1 MKKPNPFLPNKEA
14 EKYIPYLEYTIEEMI
29 QFKNEV
35 IENEE
40 LDFPT
45 KFDYLIFNT
54 IIFGAPVDG
63 VAENCGFDLIKI
75 RSDHDL
81 KELSEVLEF
90 IIVYAEYESVNDKEK
105 LTQLEQQLI
114 ELGKKYN
121 KNVNIDELRKYRAE
135 AQEFQ
140 KQFEKAALE
149 FMKEVIKSL

>member
-14 EKYIPYLEYTIEEMI
+14 EKYIPYLEYTIDEMI
-29 QFKNEV
+29 TFKNEV
-35 IENEE
+35 IENSE
-40 LDFPT
+40 LNFST
-45 KFDYLIFNT
+45 KFDYLVFNT

-63 VAENCGFDLIKI
+63 VAENCGYDLIKI

-90 IIVYAEYESVNDKEK
+90 IIVYAEYESVNEKEK
-105 LTQLEQQLI
+105 LTQLEEQLI
-114 ELGKKYN
+114 ALGKKYG
-121 KNVNIDELRKYRAE
+121 KNINLEELRKYRNE

-140 KQFEKAALE
+140 RQFEKAALE